1 MKGYDKNKK
10 LYFKYWNIND
20 LCGWAMSQTL
30 PVNSFERVK
39 VTYQFNESF
48 IESCNEESDK
58 RYFLSERY

>member
-1 MKGYDKNKK
+1 
-10 LYFKYWNIND
+10 
-20 LCGWAMSQTL
+20 MSQTL